1 MSNNSTPNKINN
13 QSNTV
18 NNEESEYKKLLTVL
32 KEIRET
38 IALLEKTIS
47 R

>member
-1 MSNNSTPNKINN
+1 MNDNFNSSKIKNYD
-13 QSNTV
+13 NTL

>member
-1 MSNNSTPNKINN
+1 MSNNSTSNKINN